1 MPSWSVAISG
11 GGHRAS
17 LFGVGALQ
25 YLADAGL
32 NAEVTSIA
40 SVSGG
45 SLTNGYL
52 GAHLDYPAVSG
63 PEFDAAV
70 APLVKRCAVQGTV
83 QWAPEAVALL
93 VGIGVGVVVAIGA
106 WFLPV
111 AGWLRLVLC
120 LLGLVLALGL
130 LESRSVVADRIFR
143 RLLFSTPDGGAIR
156 LADLNPSVTHLLCAT
171 EVQSKVHAYLSRGFA
186 YSYEFGTSTGAG
198 RLPLSTAVQ
207 ASACFPGGFAPRS
220 LSAAKLGFTAPH
232 RKTLW
237 LVDGGVY
244 DNMGEQWAQ
253 RFAER
258 MAGNA
263 ELAALAGT
271 APENLLVVNA
281 SARAGWS
288 TAPWLMRV
296 PLLGELLTLLRE
308 KGILYQVGTTN
319 RRYGLVRQF
328 DTVRLGLALPSG
340 PQRDSLL
347 ASAGLNGA
355 LTNIATN
362 PRWPSTARLP
372 SPPEQAACAAVAAKL
387 AAYPDQS
394 WIDQAGPLANKVP
407 TTLAKVGRDR
417 AAALLWLGYVLTMA
431 NLHIFFDAPLYDL
444 PTRQRFESLMG

>member
-1 MPSWSVAISG
+1 MPGWSVAISG
-11 GGHRAS
+11 GGHRAG
-17 LFGVGALQ
+17 LFGLGALQ

-52 GAHLDYPAVSG
+52 GAHLDYPTLDG
-63 PEFDAAV
+63 EKFDKAV

-83 QWAPEAVALL
+83 EWAPEAVALL
-93 VGIGVGVVVAIGA
+93 VGIGLGVVVAIGC

-120 LLGLVLALGL
+120 LLGLALALGL
-130 LESRSVVADRIFR
+130 LEARSVVADRIFR
-143 RLLFSTPDGGAIR
+143 RQLFSTSDGRTIR
-156 LADLNPSVTHLLCAT
+156 LTDLKSSVTHVLCAT
-171 EVQSKVHAYLSRGFA
+171 EVQSKVHAYFSRAFA

-207 ASACFPGGFAPRS
+207 ASACFPGGFPPRS
-220 LSAAKLGFTAPH
+220 LSASKLGFTTPH

-253 RFAER
+253 RFTER
-258 MAGNA
+258 MKQTP
-263 ELAALAGT
+263 ELAAVAGP
-271 APENLLVVNA
+271 APDNLLVVNA
-281 SARAGWS
+281 SAREGWS

-328 DTVRLGLALPSG
+328 DTVRLGMALPDG
-340 PQRDSLL
+340 PQRTALL
-347 ASAGLNGA
+347 TSAGLNGA
-355 LTNIATN
+355 LTNIATD
-362 PRWPSTARLP
+362 PWWPSTATLP
-372 SPPEQAACAAVAAKL
+372 SPSEQAACAEVAAAL
-387 AAYPDQS
+387 TAFADRN
-394 WIDQAGPLANKVP
+394 WITEASTLANKVP

-417 AAALLWLGYVLTMA
+417 AAALLWLGYVLTMT
-431 NLHIFFDAPLYDL
+431 NLHVFFDAPLL
-444 PTRQRFESLMG
+444 QVPTRQRFEALCD

>member
-17 LFGVGALQ
+17 LFGLGALQ

-32 NAEVTSIA
+32 NTEVTSIA

-45 SLTNGYL
+45 SLTNGYV
-52 GAHLDYPAVSG
+52 GAHLDYSTVSG
-63 PEFDAAV
+63 PQFEAAV

-83 QWAPEAVALL
+83 QWAPQAVALL
-93 VGIGVGVVVAIGA
+93 AGIGLGVLVAIGA

-130 LESRSVVADRIFR
+130 LEARSVVADRIFR
-143 RLLFSTPDGGAIR
+143 RLLFTGPDGNAIR
-156 LADLNPSVTHLLCAT
+156 LAELSESVTHVLCAT
-171 EVQSKVHAYLSRGFA
+171 EVQSKVHAYLSRAFA

-198 RLPLSTAVQ
+198 NLELSTAVQ
-207 ASACFPGGFAPRS
+207 ASACFPGGFPPRS
-220 LSAAKLGFTAPH
+220 LSAAKLGFSTPD
-232 RKTLW
+232 RSTLW

-253 RFAER
+253 RFVSR
-258 MAGNA
+258 MKGNA
-263 ELAALAGT
+263 ELAAVAGV
-271 APENLLVVNA
+271 APDNLLVVNA
-281 SARAGWS
+281 SAREGWAA
-288 TAPWLMRV
+288 APALMRV

-319 RRYGLVRQF
+319 RRSGLIRQF
-328 DTVRLGLALPSG
+328 DTVRLGLALPVG
-340 PQRDSLL
+340 PQRDALL

-355 LTNIATN
+355 LTHIATD

-372 SPPEQAACAAVAAKL
+372 SPSEQAACLEVAAKL
-387 AAYPDQS
+387 AAFADQS
-394 WIDQAGPLANKVP
+394 WIDEARTLSDKVP
-407 TTLAKVGRDR
+407 TTLAKVGRDP

-431 NLHIFFDAPLYDL
+431 NLHIFFGAPLYDL
-444 PTRQRFESLMG
+444 PTKQRFQALTD